1 MNKVRGNSGSFQ
13 TKKRKMFNHRPVS
26 PLRPAPGRSGFAVTD
41 IGVRHDRGLC
51 PTCQRLV
58 SEASNT
64 SLQHDK
70 HPCPALPP
78 DTASPSPSDKGMP
91 EESSLRRHPKEHP
104 AEQHRERNGRY
115 RRKLY
120 SPLPANSMRYA
131 LMKPFIFPSITTFTS
146 LVWKLVRWSFT
157 RRSSNT

>member
-26 PLRPAPGRSGFAVTD
+26 PLRPAPGRSGFALTD
-41 IGVRHDRGLC
+41 
-51 PTCQRLV
+51 
-58 SEASNT
+58 T

-78 DTASPSPSDKGMP
+78 RHRLPLPPDKGMP
-91 EESSLRRHPKEHP
+91 EESSLCRHPKEHP
-104 AEQHRERNGRY
+104 AEQHRERSGRY
-115 RRKLY
+115 RKKLY

-131 LMKPFIFPSITTFTS
+131 LMKPSIFPSITPFTS